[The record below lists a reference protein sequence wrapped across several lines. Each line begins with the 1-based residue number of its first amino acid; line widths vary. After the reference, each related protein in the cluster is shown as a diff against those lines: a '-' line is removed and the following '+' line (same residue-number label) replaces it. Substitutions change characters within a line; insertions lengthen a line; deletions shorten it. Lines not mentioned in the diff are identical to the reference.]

1 MSKKQ
6 QALAS
11 LLEAL
16 SAGVQNGTIGDFE
29 LRVQNGQ
36 PSYKQVG
43 NPPVARPLP
52 SAVVEPL

>member
-16 SAGVQNGTIGDFE
+16 SAGIRNGTIGDFE
-29 LRVQNGQ
+29 LSVRNGQ

-43 NPPVARPLP
+43 DPPVARALP
-52 SAVVEPL
+52 SSVVEAL